1 MTSIVYVN
9 KLKVFVAAALDM
21 TFKLFSS
28 DLKPIEVIPH
38 EERAVLAMEYFAKDD
53 VIVMSGAR
61 GVGVWRLWRPP
72 RVGHSMEK
80 QPYTMERLYTFADI
94 DGCWVNSLQV
104 DHSTAE
110 VFAHSGNSAYVL
122 SLHHR
127 NVKHSLKVRHTC
139 RMPCMSCISC
149 VLLSALHVNSDALTA
164 PRLTLRTCTTCP
176 SLVCAGTAAPSFL

>member
-94 DGCWVNSLQV
+94 DGCWVNRLQV

-127 NVKHSLKVRHTC
+127 NVKHSLKVRHAC
-139 RMPCMSCISC
+139 RMFCMSCISC
-149 VLLSALHVNSDALTA
+149 
-164 PRLTLRTCTTCP
+164 LRSTRIQMH
-176 SLVCAGTAAPSFL
+176 